1 MYLIPKNVK
10 VKKEIFRGFGILEIL
25 VMAGALLLGFL
36 FQSLTSNF
44 KIKVFLFCFLPMLTF
59 LLLFPLPNGTTTF
72 IILKK
77 FFIYTKNP
85 KKYKLK

>member
-44 KIKVFLFCFLPMLTF
+44 KFKVF
-59 LLLFPLPNGTTTF
+59 
-72 IILKK
+72 
-77 FFIYTKNP
+77 FF
-85 KKYKLK
+85 